1 MGLNVADLID
11 ALYAKAYVFPPD
23 ECGMYLVSYDDD
35 ALCEEHRVKS
45 ENINQQFISMDAP
58 ESSPAAYLCDENIVR
73 NTVFTLPSST
83 YSFPRR
89 WLENSP
95 PSSSLSS
102 AGSIVWTRMT
112 LIRYNRI
119 GGCIE
124 SSDCHDIFFQDPS
137 GQLQSVTSAGETF
150 FESLPPIPFT
160 SKLGSPIYAA
170 YRNNVLYI
178 SYLDPGNHMH
188 CLTRTANGSDWRSRP
203 NIRIDTEVPGAAFGD
218 AEIAN
223 FMSLFDENDSVQ
235 IMAVPT
241 KGLVFMVNPY
251 GTLAHL
257 GTVTN
262 GQYKPASGAE
272 NIYQLA
278 AKIHGTFKPKDK

>member
-1 MGLNVADLID
+1 MSTQAAMTDLPIAFMDLPPILDQAPVA
-11 ALYAKAYVFPPD
+11 V
-23 ECGMYLVSYDDD
+23 
-35 ALCEEHRVKS
+35 H
-45 ENINQQFISMDAP
+45 
-58 ESSPAAYLCDENIVR
+58 AA
-73 NTVFTLPSST
+73 S
-83 YSFPRR
+83 
-89 WLENSP
+89 
-95 PSSSLSS
+95 
-102 AGSIVWTRMT
+102 
-112 LIRYNRI
+112 RI

-124 SSDCHDIFFQDPS
+124 SSNCYDIFFQGPS
-137 GQLQSVTSAGETF
+137 AQLQGATSARETS
-150 FESLPPIPFT
+150 FEPLPPIPFA

-178 SYLDPGNHMH
+178 WYLDPGNYVH
-188 CLTRTANGSDWRSRP
+188 CLTRTANGADWQ
-203 NIRIDTEVPGAAFGD
+203 DTEVPGAVFGD

-223 FMSLFDENDSVQ
+223 FMALFDESDLVQ
-235 IMAVPT
+235 IIAIST